1 MTNDRKR
8 ENLINDI
15 FDVWHRLKMHIHFLN
30 HIPDFVISFLLITI
44 LIVCVALFIKF
55 TLKTLFPP
63 KKYNNDIFDKRKKV
77 HDSTK
82 RFMHL
87 IIEQA
92 SFEPQQW
99 KEFHEGISDANLLF
113 KPKIM
118 ENIRQIE
125 KHSSLLDAFNKE
137 LDCLPA
143 GDKRTEYVEN
153 YDKELLWFKD
163 NFYSVMKEFNR
174 YLTIQKTGI

>member
-1 MTNDRKR
+1 
-8 ENLINDI
+8 
-15 FDVWHRLKMHIHFLN
+15 
-30 HIPDFVISFLLITI
+30 
-44 LIVCVALFIKF
+44 
-55 TLKTLFPP
+55 
-63 KKYNNDIFDKRKKV
+63 
-77 HDSTK
+77 
-82 RFMHL
+82 MHL